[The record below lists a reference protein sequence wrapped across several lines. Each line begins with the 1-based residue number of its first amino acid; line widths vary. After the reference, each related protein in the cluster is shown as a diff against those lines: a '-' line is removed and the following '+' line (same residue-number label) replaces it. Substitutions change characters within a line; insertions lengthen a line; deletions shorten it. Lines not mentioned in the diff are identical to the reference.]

1 MTTKRKILINRRPVE
16 GPWGGGNNF
25 VKAIHEYA
33 PKYGFQ
39 PVHQFDENIDLIFM
53 IDPRYDE
60 TGISIN
66 EIAKYKN
73 WRPETKVVYRIN
85 ECDQRK
91 GLIND
96 IDPVIKAASGITD
109 LCVFI
114 SDWIKDYHIDNEW
127 KCNRNKVV
135 YSGTN
140 KSHFFPR
147 EKIDNGKINLVTHH
161 WSDNPLKG
169 QDVYQ
174 MLDNW
179 LPFNPGFTFTYI
191 GRTKATFKN
200 TVVVPPTFGKD
211 LGDHLGKYDVYISAS
226 RFDPGPNHIIES
238 LACEIPTFALKTS
251 GGAVE
256 MVGSSHVYTSFD
268 DLIDILKSGNFE
280 KNSGLIP
287 TNWEDCIDQYFSHV
301 LELF

>member
-1 MTTKRKILINRRPVE
+1 MTGNKKILINRRPVE

-33 PKYGFQ
+33 PKYGFT
-39 PVHQFDENIDLIFM
+39 PVHQFDNDIDLIFM

-60 TGISIN
+60 LGISIN
-66 EIAKYKN
+66 EIAKYKE

-91 GLIND
+91 GLVND
-96 IDPVIKAASGITD
+96 IDPVIKAASNVTD

-114 SDWIKDYHIDNEW
+114 SNWIMDYHTKDGW
-127 KCNRNKVV
+127 KCPRNTVV
-135 YSGTN
+135 FSGTN
-140 KSHFFPR
+140 KDHFCPR
-147 EKIDNGKINLVTHH
+147 AKIDNGKVNLVTHH

-174 MLDNW
+174 MLDSW
-179 LPFNPGFTFTYI
+179 LAVNNEFTFTYI
-191 GRTKATFKN
+191 GRTKATFNN
-200 TVVVPPTFGKD
+200 TQLIPPTFGRD
-211 LGDHLGKYDVYISAS
+211 LGEKLSKYDVYISAS
-226 RFDPGPNHIIES
+226 RHDPGPNHIIES
-238 LACEIPTFALKTS
+238 LACEIPTFALSDS

-256 MVGSSHVYTSFD
+256 MVGPDHVYRSFD
-268 DLIDILKSGNFE
+268 ELISMLKTGNYK
-280 KNSGLIP
+280 KNAGLVP
-287 TNWEDCIDQYFSHV
+287 TNWEKCIDQYFKHV